1 MSRVHDMGGRF
12 GDGAINPNEP
22 DAVFPQD
29 WHGRALALTLA
40 AGGLGQWNLDISRH
54 ARECLSPQDYA
65 RFGYYE
71 KWIAG
76 LTDLLVDNGVVTQE
90 ELSTLTPAPN
100 SPLQDRKML
109 AEYVAKILASGGPA
123 DRPSDIPALFTIG
136 QRVKTRVHWQHLG
149 RWRAHPPAQLCP
161 WENGMDH
168 CASRHTCF
176 PRQQCTSFGRSP

>member
-12 GDGAINPNEP
+12 GDGAIDPTEP
-22 DAVFPQD
+22 DEVFPQD

-90 ELSTLTPAPN
+90 ELSTLIPAPN
-100 SPLQDRKML
+100 SRLQDRKML
-109 AEYVAKILASGGPA
+109 AEYVAKTLASG
-123 DRPSDIPALFTIG
+123 
-136 QRVKTRVHWQHLG
+136 
-149 RWRAHPPAQLCP
+149 
-161 WENGMDH
+161 
-168 CASRHTCF
+168 
-176 PRQQCTSFGRSP
+176 